1 MSGARPMVEKVA
13 LKCAD
18 VLENAVCTT
27 DCVVQVLV
35 KRIIL
40 AVAYSAPLL
49 LIKHKVV
56 HNLPFAIVTRCARLL
71 PHLVQIR
78 C

>member
-27 DCVVQVLV
+27 DYAVQILV
-35 KRIIL
+35 KQIIL
-40 AVAYSAPLL
+40 QHEIS
-49 LIKHKVV
+49 IW
-56 HNLPFAIVTRCARLL
+56 
-71 PHLVQIR
+71 
-78 C
+78 